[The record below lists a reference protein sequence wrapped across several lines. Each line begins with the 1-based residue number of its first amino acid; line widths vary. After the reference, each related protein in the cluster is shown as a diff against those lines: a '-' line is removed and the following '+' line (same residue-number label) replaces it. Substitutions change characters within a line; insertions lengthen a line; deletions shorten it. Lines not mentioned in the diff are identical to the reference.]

1 MKRVK
6 QVHHK
11 NSVKQLVLTSIF
23 VKLRDKLRV
32 FASGITGS
40 EENADDVLH
49 DAFCKL
55 WSRQIEINSELEAIK
70 LSYTVVRNTA
80 IDQLR
85 NLKNHTMIPLDNL
98 PEIDSPVES
107 EQEENALLYKALLAL
122 SRKILKGNAYEIF
135 ILHDVENLSYQE
147 IANRLNLSQEN
158 VRQILSRSRKK
169 IRDAYRSGTSH

>member
-1 MKRVK
+1 MVDEKSK
-6 QVHHK
+6 KVHLK

-70 LSYTVVRNTA
+70 LSYTVVRNAA

-85 NLKNHTMIPLDNL
+85 NLKSHTMIPQDNL
-98 PEIDSPVES
+98 P
-107 EQEENALLYKALLAL
+107 
-122 SRKILKGNAYEIF
+122 
-135 ILHDVENLSYQE
+135 
-147 IANRLNLSQEN
+147 
-158 VRQILSRSRKK
+158 
-169 IRDAYRSGTSH
+169 